1 MAIRYPRPVRKGDL
15 IGVTSPSSGIGASMR
30 ARFEFCKRRIEEQGY
45 RVRVGE
51 LLYSDDIVSGP
62 SSARAE
68 ELMNMLLDPDVA
80 LVMPPWGG
88 ELLINIL
95 EELDFAELTLA
106 PPTWFA
112 GWSDGS
118 VFTLPLAV
126 HTGIASLHGM
136 NFMDSA
142 FSPAEGVAAWMDALG
157 LEPGG
162 SFEQRSLAAHQRGFK
177 DYVTHPDI
185 TAWEPS
191 VPSRWKILG
200 AERSIAASGRMIG
213 GCMDVLC
220 RLVGTPYG
228 DLERFAGEQAP
239 EGLIVFLENCEAKAA
254 DACRALHQFKLA
266 GWFEHANAVLIGRT
280 KAEPTDAFTQMDAIA
295 DALSDLDVPVLHDVD
310 ISHVPPQLMV
320 MNGALGTVRYEAGG
334 KAVLTQSL
342 V

>member
-1 MAIRYPRPVRKGDL
+1 MAIRYPRPLRKGDL
-15 IGVTSPSSGIGASMR
+15 IGVTSPSSGIGESMR
-30 ARFEFCKRRIEEQGY
+30 ARFEFCKRRIEEQGF
-45 RVRVGE
+45 RVRVGD
-51 LLYSDDIVSGP
+51 LLYSEGIVSAP
-62 SSARAE
+62 ATARAE
-68 ELMNMLLDPDVA
+68 ELMNMLLDPEVA

-95 EELDFAELTLA
+95 EELDFSELALA
-106 PPTWFA
+106 APTWFA

-142 FSPAEGVAAWMDALG
+142 FTPADGVASWVDVLG
-157 LEPGG
+157 LERGA
-162 SFEQRSLAAHQRGFK
+162 SFEQRSLRSHQRGFK

-185 TAWEPS
+185 TAWEAQ
-191 VPSRWKILG
+191 VESRWKILG
-200 AERSIAASGRMIG
+200 AERSIEATGRMIG

-220 RLVGTPYG
+220 RLAGTPYG

-266 GWFEHANAVLIGRT
+266 GWFEHANAVMIGRT
-280 KAEPTDAFTQMDAIA
+280 KAEPTDDFTQMDALA
-295 DALSDLDVPVLHDVD
+295 DALGDLDVPVLYDVD

-320 MNGALGTVRYEAGG
+320 VSGALGTVRYEAGG
-334 KAVLTQSL
+334 TAVLTQSL
-342 V
+342 I